1 MIKKNQIH
9 ITHLYIYVEEMKFH
23 NFSMF
28 SQKIYIYLQL
38 SAEKN
43 WIYLQEHQILQFLNN
58 FWTFCQKKILNKFTN
73 KTTQKFY
80 TKMITSFIF
89 ISNKNFK
96 FCNFLPKNLN
106 LSLKTS
112 IFHNF
117 WTKFWTFCQT
127 PGDLWQK
134 TCNRKNT
141 HTQKFSEIPQFSVGN
156 TQNFLIF
163 SNCQTFAKAWN
174 SVISK
179 QI

>member
-1 MIKKNQIH
+1 
-9 ITHLYIYVEEMKFH
+9 MKFH

-134 TCNRKNT
+134 HVIEKI
-141 HTQKFSEIPQFSVGN
+141 HIHK
-156 TQNFLIF
+156 NFLKFHSFQWEIHKIF
-163 SNCQTFAKAWN
+163 WYSAIVKHSQKHEILLFLNKFRPHLNLSLLIHKL
-174 SVISK
+174 
-179 QI
+179 